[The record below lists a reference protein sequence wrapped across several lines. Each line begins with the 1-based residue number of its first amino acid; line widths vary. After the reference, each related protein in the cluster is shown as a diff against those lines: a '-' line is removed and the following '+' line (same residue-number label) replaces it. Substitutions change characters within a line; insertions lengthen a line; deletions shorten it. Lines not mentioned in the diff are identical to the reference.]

1 MASINLYK
9 IDSNKIDDFL
19 QDIKNSDFV
28 KKNNNIINRRC

>member
-9 IDSNKIDDFL
+9 IDLNKIDDFL

-28 KKNNNIINRRC
+28 KKQQHY